1 MPEQDRNARLHELA
15 LQWAK
20 AQEDV
25 VLRHGSPLGSRQI
38 EDAVRVGVSAP
49 SRVRVRVVDRIPM
62 PASEEL
68 AHAARQAHIITEASR
83 AATFGYGIVVRG
95 DVWHDRELIL
105 HQLVHVAQCERSGG
119 LDRFVGKYLADRAG
133 GSANFSLGSLEEE
146 ARRVARDICSGND
159 RASDDRAPAEEA

>member
-1 MPEQDRNARLHELA
+1 MPEQDRNARLQELA

-25 VLRHGSPLGSRQI
+25 VLRHGLPLGSRQL
-38 EDAVRVGVSAP
+38 EDAVLVGVRAP
-49 SRVRVRVVDRIPM
+49 SRVRILVVDRIPM
-62 PASEEL
+62 PDSEEL

-83 AATFGYGIVVRG
+83 ATTFGYGIVVRG
-95 DVWHDRELIL
+95 DAWHDRELIL

-119 LDRFVGKYLADRAG
+119 LDVFVGKYLADRAG

-146 ARRVARDICSGND
+146 ARQVARDICSGKNVS
-159 RASDDRAPAEEA
+159 SDDRPTADGD